1 MLKNYDLLEVAKQ
14 FPEMSITIRL
24 EDLMEANRSLIA
36 EFLQKEADVREKQS
50 REEIYLSRDQVMQM
64 LGISPTTLWRWKIEG
79 YLVPIELGSRRLY
92 RKSDVDKKLHQ

>member
-50 REEIYLSRDQVMQM
+50 R
-64 LGISPTTLWRWKIEG
+64 
-79 YLVPIELGSRRLY
+79 
-92 RKSDVDKKLHQ
+92 

>member
-1 MLKNYDLLEVAKQ
+1 
-14 FPEMSITIRL
+14 MSITIRL

-50 REEIYLSRDQVMQM
+50 REETYLSRDKVMQM
-64 LGISPTTLWRWKIEG
+64 PGISPITLWRWKIEG
-79 YLVPIELGSRRLY
+79 YRVPIELGRGRLY